1 MISRYCYPEMAGLFE
16 LPSRYQHWM
25 EVELAVCDALA
36 ELEQIP
42 ADAAKRIRAGAPETI
57 NETFVDRVAE
67 IEAETQHDLIAFLK
81 TLTEPMGDD
90 AKYVHLGVTS
100 YDIEDTGQALV
111 LGRACD
117 LILGDIKDL
126 ETALVELARK
136 HKNTLMMGRT
146 HGVHAEPITFATK
159 LAVWIEELR
168 RSRTRMEAA
177 RKTVLAGKISGAVGT
192 YANINPKVEDLVC
205 EKLGLEASV
214 ASTQILQRDRHAEY
228 LCALAVLAASLEKF
242 ATEIRNLQRTELLE
256 VEESFAKG
264 QRGSSAMPHKRNPI
278 TCERISGLA
287 RVVRANAIVGLENVL
302 TWHERDLANSSP
314 ERIVLADSS
323 ILVDY
328 MLRKFTVVVQNLGV
342 YTDNMTRNMQAT
354 FGVIHSQQVM
364 LQLIDKGMLREDAY
378 KIVQSHA
385 MKAWTERTPFRA
397 LLDADPQVRD
407 QLSAAEL
414 DACFDPTYH
423 TRHVSRIYERAGI

>member
-16 LPSRYQHWM
+16 LAARYKHWM
-25 EVELAVCDALA
+25 LVEVAVCDALA
-36 ELEQIP
+36 EVGQIP
-42 ADAAKRIRAGAPETI
+42 ADAAARIREMAPKEI
-57 NETFVDRVAE
+57 DEKFVARVEE
-67 IEAETQHDLIAFLK
+67 IEAETQHDLISFIK

-100 YDIEDTGQALV
+100 YDIEDTALGLV
-111 LGRACD
+111 LREASDIILRD
-117 LILGDIKDL
+117 LDELESALIDL
-126 ETALVELARK
+126 ASQ
-136 HKNTLMMGRT
+136 HKSTLMMGRT

-168 RSRTRMEAA
+168 RGRTRIIAA
-177 RKTVLAGKISGAVGT
+177 RKSVAAGKISGAVGT
-192 YANINPKVEDLVC
+192 YANIDPKVEDLVC
-205 EKLGLEASV
+205 EKLGLEAAK

-228 LCALAVLAASLEKF
+228 LCALALVSASLEKF
-242 ATEIRNLQRTELLE
+242 ATEIRNLQRTEILE

-302 TWHERDLANSSP
+302 TWHERDLANSGP
-314 ERIVLADSS
+314 ERVVLADSS
-323 ILVDY
+323 ILVNY
-328 MLRKFTVVVQNLGV
+328 MLRKFTVVIKNLGV
-342 YTDNMTRNMQAT
+342 YEERMRRNIGKT

-378 KIVQSHA
+378 KIAQQHA
-385 MKAWTERTPFRA
+385 MAAWTEEKDFRT
-397 LLDADPQVRD
+397 LLNND
-407 QLSAAEL
+407 QRVTGVLSQAEL
-414 DACFDPTYH
+414 DACFDPNYH
-423 TRHVSRIYERAGI
+423 VRNVQRIYDRVGI

>member
-1 MISRYCYPEMAGLFE
+1 MAGLFE
-16 LPSRYQHWM
+16 LAARYQHWM
-25 EVELAVCDALA
+25 QVELAVCDALA
-36 ELEQIP
+36 EVGQIP
-42 ADAAKRIRAGAPETI
+42 ADAAARIREKAPAQVDEK
-57 NETFVDRVAE
+57 FVARVAE

-81 TLTEPMGDD
+81 TLTENMGDD

-100 YDIEDTGQALV
+100 YDIEDTALGLV
-111 LGRACD
+111 LRKASDIILRD
-117 LILGDIKDL
+117 LDEL
-126 ETALVELARK
+126 ESALTKLARQ

-168 RSRTRMEAA
+168 RGKTRVQAA
-177 RKTVLAGKISGAVGT
+177 RKSIAAGKISGAVGT
-192 YANINPKVEDLVC
+192 YANIDPRVEDLVC
-205 EKLGLEASV
+205 ESLGLEASK

-228 LCALAVLAASLEKF
+228 LCALALVAASLEKW

-287 RVVRANAIVGLENVL
+287 RVVRANSIVGLENVL
-302 TWHERDLANSSP
+302 TWHERDLANSGP
-314 ERIVLADSS
+314 ERVVLADSS

-328 MLRKFTVVVQNLGV
+328 MLQKFIGVIENLGV
-342 YTDNMTRNMQAT
+342 YQDHMTRNLNKT

-364 LQLIDKGMLREDAY
+364 LALIDKGMLREDAY
-378 KIVQSHA
+378 KIAQENA
-385 MKAWTERTPFRA
+385 MRAWKDEISFRT
-397 LLDADPQVRD
+397 LLDADERVTGV
-407 QLSAAEL
+407 LSAPEL
-414 DACFDPTYH
+414 DACFDPNYH
-423 TRHVSRIYERAGI
+423 VRNVQRIYDRVKI